1 MDDSARPGARIAEAR
16 KALGL
21 TQLEL
26 AARAGVGYGTLAKVE
41 TGHQAASST
50 WLGAVARALGVDV
63 AYILGSPY
71 LDTAEGKAALH
82 QYIPPIRRALA
93 AYNLLDAEDE
103 VAPRS
108 LAALTADVDQLGRW
122 RRDTAYDKVGAALP
136 GLIAELQ
143 RAAAELPAEDS
154 HKAAAL
160 LANSYRAANT
170 LAHKLG
176 YVDLS
181 LTAMERMERA
191 AEKSADPLLVATA
204 DYLRAAAL
212 ARIGDGKAALR
223 LLHQQINNLDPWVTR
238 EGEANLASVAVLGA
252 LHMRAGVICAA
263 MADADRSVE
272 HLAEAARLAEW
283 TGPDRVYYETTFGP
297 VNVELHRLA
306 AEVDLAHPGHAVTVA
321 EAIHLPPAWPASGRR
336 TTGSTGPERICS
348 PATWTRPRKTC
359 TRRAQS
365 AHSTSGATQR
375 FTRRSTRQA
384 AQRRQASSGLRALA
398 RRGNPGLTDPDRPAR
413 TGTRGAAASEGRA
426 GLPPGVLRLVR
437 PVHGRADHLRRGV
450 EHRRV
455 KARLAQVEGEADL
468 GEAVHLHRDAVG
480 ADQVG
485 EQMPGPRVRR
495 LAQVVAAGVG
505 VLELLARRPVA
516 RGRVGRRRG
525 GRAGVACGLAER
537 WWLPLATAATATPAP
552 ASTTRAA
559 AAGRSSAVGAGELG
573 RCVAADSP

>member
-191 AEKSADPLLVATA
+191 AEKSNGP
-204 DYLRAAAL
+204 AAG
-212 ARIGDGKAALR
+212 RDGR
-223 LLHQQINNLDPWVTR
+223 LP
-238 EGEANLASVAVLGA
+238 
-252 LHMRAGVICAA
+252 AGRRV
-263 MADADRSVE
+263 
-272 HLAEAARLAEW
+272 
-283 TGPDRVYYETTFGP
+283 GPDR
-297 VNVELHRLA
+297 
-306 AEVDLAHPGHAVTVA
+306 
-321 EAIHLPPAWPASGRR
+321 
-336 TTGSTGPERICS
+336 
-348 PATWTRPRKTC
+348 
-359 TRRAQS
+359 
-365 AHSTSGATQR
+365 
-375 FTRRSTRQA
+375 
-384 AQRRQASSGLRALA
+384 RRQG
-398 RRGNPGLTDPDRPAR
+398 
-413 TGTRGAAASEGRA
+413 GAAAAAPADQQPRSLGHPRGRGEPRVGGGTRRPAHARRRDLRGHGRRRPVGGASRRGRA
-426 GLPPGVLRLVR
+426 AGRMERPGPGLLR
-437 PVHGRADHLRRGV
+437 DHLRPGQRRAAPPGRRGRPRPPRP
-450 EHRRV
+450 RR
-455 KARLAQVEGEADL
+455 R
-468 GEAVHLHRDAVG
+468 RS
-480 ADQVG
+480 
-485 EQMPGPRVRR
+485 PRVSTCRPGMAR
-495 LAQVVAAGVG
+495 ERQTYYWIDRARAH
-505 VLELLARRPVA
+505 LLAGDLDAAEEDLYQA
-516 RGRVGRRRG
+516 RTSQPTALPGQPSGPPGDLRGRRRNG
-525 GRAGVACGLAER
+525 GTPRPACGR
-537 WWLPLATAATATPAP
+537 WPARRESRTDRP
-552 ASTTRAA
+552 GPPRAHGDTR
-559 AAGRSSAVGAGELG
+559 GGSLRG
-573 RCVAADSP
+573 